1 MQRLTD
7 IRKSCR
13 WIEGAR
19 GDKDA
24 TRRPIEPNN
33 LVPRVF
39 IKTKPQKKKKKK
51 KKKKE
56 KKKTEPPI
64 KDHAWSESSPSPTY
78 IADMKFVFM
87 QVP

>member
-39 IKTKPQKKKKKK
+39 IKTKPQKKKKRKRKRKK
-51 KKKKE
+51 KKKRLNHQSKIMHGPNLA
-56 KKKTEPPI
+56 PPPHI
-64 KDHAWSESSPSPTY
+64 
-78 IADMKFVFM
+78 
-87 QVP
+87 